1 MTTTSHLAL
10 VDAGS
15 RRADRSLHDP
25 SVDLVGASRPSAVRA
40 LLARSV
46 TMTALALERRLRTRR
61 RKPDTQVRL
70 ESLLRSRRQADQVRR
85 QRHVDELRL
94 AATVLGP
101 R

>member
-10 VDAGS
+10 VDAP
-15 RRADRSLHDP
+15 RHDRSLHDP

-46 TMTALALERRLRTRR
+46 TMTALALERRIRTRR
-61 RKPDTQVRL
+61 RKPDTEVRL
-70 ESLLRSRRQADQVRR
+70 ESLLRRQWQADQLRNH
-85 QRHVDELRL
+85 RHLAELRL
-94 AATVLGP
+94 AATVPGP

>member
-1 MTTTSHLAL
+1 VTTTSHLAL
-10 VDAGS
+10 VDAAS
-15 RRADRSLHDP
+15 RRCDRSLHDP

-40 LLARSV
+40 RLARSI

-61 RKPDTQVRL
+61 RKPDTEVRL
-70 ESLLRSRRQADQVRR
+70 ESLLRRQRQADLVRTR
-85 QRHVDELRL
+85 RHADELRL

>member
-10 VDAGS
+10 VDADH
-15 RRADRSLHDP
+15 RRRDRSLYDP

-46 TMTALALERRLRTRR
+46 TMTALELERRLRTRR
-61 RKPDTQVRL
+61 RKPDTEVRL
-70 ESLLRSRRQADQVRR
+70 ESLLRRQRQADQVRE
-85 QRHVDELRL
+85 QRHLAELRL
-94 AATVLGP
+94 ASTGRGP